1 MVESFLIIGGSSDIA
16 MLLAKQLDESG
27 HKVTLLA
34 RDISRTSKLQETGI
48 DVVQGDALESEA
60 LQLAIEQAKIN
71 GNGKISGAAHLV
83 GSILL
88 KPPHALKV
96 EDFEEVI
103 TTNLTSAFLALSLTC
118 KAMLRSGG
126 GRMIF
131 TSSVAGSLGSVS
143 YTHLR
148 AHET

>member
-16 MLLAKQLDESG
+16 MILAKQLGDSG

-71 GNGKISGAAHLV
+71 GEGKISGPL
-83 GSILL
+83 ILL
-88 KPPHALKV
+88 V
-96 EDFEEVI
+96 QYCS
-103 TTNLTSAFLALSLTC
+103 NLH
-118 KAMLRSGG
+118 ML
-126 GRMIF
+126 
-131 TSSVAGSLGSVS
+131 
-143 YTHLR
+143 
-148 AHET
+148 